1 MPMKNTLLK
10 DVSRKIPIFPLTGA
24 VLFPGTQ
31 LPLNI
36 FEPRYVQMID
46 DALSSPG
53 RLLGMIQ
60 PEKPNQT
67 PENKSLKRVGC
78 VGRISSFNEAE
89 DNRYLIT
96 LSGVVRFI
104 VSEEL
109 NVTTPYRQIIADYDS
124 FKTDLEEQPVEG
136 IDRSKLL
143 ALVKRYL
150 EQRKILADWEIIQQT
165 PTVQLINYSGILVP
179 FTSEEKQLL
188 LEAKN
193 IITRGH
199 ALEALYQSY
208 IFDPS
213 GEKSDQLH

>member
-1 MPMKNTLLK
+1 MRSINIQDL
-10 DVSRKIPIFPLTGA
+10 SRKIPIFPLTGA

-46 DALSSPG
+46 DALASPG

-60 PEKPNQT
+60 PASQNQ
-67 PENKSLKRVGC
+67 EAGNKSLKKVGC

-96 LSGVVRFI
+96 LSGVVRFE
-104 VSEEL
+104 VEEEL
-109 NVTTPYRQIIADYDS
+109 DVTTPYRQILANYDN
-124 FKTDLEEQPVEG
+124 FKTDTESQNSDS

-150 EQRKILADWEIIQQT
+150 EHRKILADWEIIKQT
-165 PTVQLINYSGILVP
+165 LPNS
-179 FTSEEKQLL
+179 
-188 LEAKN
+188 
-193 IITRGH
+193 
-199 ALEALYQSY
+199 
-208 IFDPS
+208 
-213 GEKSDQLH
+213 

>member
-1 MPMKNTLLK
+1 MKNINLQDL
-10 DVSRKIPIFPLTGA
+10 SRKIPIFPLTGA

-46 DALSSPG
+46 DALASPG

-60 PEKPNQT
+60 PEKPNQAST
-67 PENKSLKRVGC
+67 SKNLKRVGC
-78 VGRISSFNEAE
+78 LGRISSFNEAE
-89 DNRYLIT
+89 DSRYLIT
-96 LSGVVRFI
+96 LSGVIRFE
-104 VSEEL
+104 VDEEL
-109 NVTTPYRQIIADYDS
+109 DVTTPYRQIIANYGNY
-124 FKTDLEEQPVEG
+124 KTDIEPQNTGE

-150 EQRKILADWEIIQQT
+150 EHRKILADWEIIKQT
-165 PTVQLINYSGILVP
+165 PTEQLINYSGILVP

-188 LEAKN
+188 LEAKTL
-193 IITRGH
+193 ITRGH

-208 IFDPS
+208 IFDLS

>member
-1 MPMKNTLLK
+1 MKNLK
-10 DVSRKIPIFPLTGA
+10 IQDVARKIPIFPLTGA

-46 DALSSPG
+46 DALAGPG

-60 PEKPNQT
+60 PAKQNQ
-67 PENKSLKRVGC
+67 EAGNKALKKVGC
-78 VGRISSFNEAE
+78 LGSISSFNEAE
-89 DNRYLIT
+89 DSRYLIT
-96 LSGVVRFI
+96 LSGIVRFE
-104 VSEEL
+104 VDEEL
-109 NVTTPYRQIIADYDS
+109 NVTTPYRQVIANYED
-124 FKTDLEEQPVEG
+124 FKTDTETQNSEG

-150 EQRKILADWEIIQQT
+150 EHRKILADWEIIKQT
-165 PTVQLINYSGILVP
+165 PTEQLINYSGILVP
-179 FTSEEKQLL
+179 FTPEEKQLL
-188 LEAKN
+188 LEAKTL
-193 IITRGH
+193 ITRGH

-208 IFDPS
+208 IFDLS

>member
-1 MPMKNTLLK
+1 MKNINIQDL
-10 DVSRKIPIFPLTGA
+10 SRKIPIFPLTGA

-46 DALSSPG
+46 DALASPG

-60 PEKPNQT
+60 PNNSNQNT
-67 PENKSLKRVGC
+67 QTNSLKKVGC

-89 DNRYLIT
+89 NDRYLIT
-96 LSGVVRFI
+96 LTGLVRFE
-104 VSEEL
+104 VDSEMD
-109 NVTTPYRQIIADYDS
+109 VTTPYRQVLANFDK
-124 FKTDLEEQPVEG
+124 FKSDLEPQNIDG

-150 EQRKILADWEIIQQT
+150 EHRKILADWEIIKQT
-165 PTVQLINYSGILVP
+165 PTEQLINYSGILVP
-179 FTSEEKQLL
+179 FTPEEKQLL
-188 LEAKN
+188 LEAKSL
-193 IITRGH
+193 ITIGH
-199 ALEALYQSY
+199 DLEALYQSY
-208 IFDPS
+208 IFDLS

>member
-1 MPMKNTLLK
+1 MKNLNIQDLSK
-10 DVSRKIPIFPLTGA
+10 KIPIFPLTGA

-36 FEPRYVQMID
+36 FEPRYVQMVD
-46 DALSSPG
+46 DALASPS

-60 PEKPNQT
+60 PGKPDQSSD
-67 PENKSLKRVGC
+67 NKVLKKVGC
-78 VGRISSFNEAE
+78 LGRISSFNEAE

-96 LSGVVRFI
+96 LSGVVRFE
-104 VSEEL
+104 VDEEL
-109 NVTTPYRQIIADYDS
+109 DVTTPYRQIIANYDGY
-124 FKTDLEEQPVEG
+124 KLDMEKQNVES

-150 EQRKILADWEIIQQT
+150 EHRKILADWEIIQQT
-165 PTVQLINYSGILVP
+165 PTEQLINYSGILVP
-179 FTSEEKQLL
+179 FTPEEKQLL
-188 LEAKN
+188 LEAKS
-193 IITRGH
+193 IITRSH

-208 IFDPS
+208 IFDMS

>member
-1 MPMKNTLLK
+1 MKNISIQDL
-10 DVSRKIPIFPLTGA
+10 SRKIPIFPLTGA

-46 DALSSPG
+46 DALASPG

-60 PEKPNQT
+60 PSSPNQGSG
-67 PENKSLKRVGC
+67 NKNLKKVGC

-89 DNRYLIT
+89 NDRYLIT
-96 LSGVVRFI
+96 LSGLVRFE
-104 VSEEL
+104 VDEEMH
-109 NVTTPYRQIIADYDS
+109 VTTPYRQVLANYEKFRS
-124 FKTDLEEQPVEG
+124 DLEPQKIDG

-150 EQRKILADWEIIQQT
+150 EHRKILADWEIIQQT
-165 PTVQLINYSGILVP
+165 PTEQLINYSGILVP
-179 FTSEEKQLL
+179 FTPEEKQLL
-188 LEAKN
+188 LEAKSL
-193 IITRGH
+193 ITRGH

-208 IFDPS
+208 IFDLS

>member
-1 MPMKNTLLK
+1 MKKANLQDLSK
-10 DVSRKIPIFPLTGA
+10 KIPIFPLTGA

-46 DALSSPG
+46 DALASPG

-60 PEKPNQT
+60 PEKPNQDKN
-67 PENKSLKRVGC
+67 NKSLKKVGC
-78 VGRISSFNEAE
+78 LGRISSFNEAE
-89 DNRYLIT
+89 DSRYLIT
-96 LSGVVRFI
+96 LTGAVRFE

-109 NVTTPYRQIIADYDS
+109 DVTTPYRQIMANYDDY
-124 FKTDLEEQPVEG
+124 KNDLEHQNVDN

-150 EQRKILADWEIIQQT
+150 EHRKILADWEIIKQT
-165 PTVQLINYSGILVP
+165 PTEQLINYSGILVP
-179 FTSEEKQLL
+179 FTPEEKQLL
-188 LEAKN
+188 LEAKTLV
-193 IITRGH
+193 TRGH

-208 IFDPS
+208 IFDLS

>member
-1 MPMKNTLLK
+1 MKNTNYQDL
-10 DVSRKIPIFPLTGA
+10 SRKIPIFPLTGA

-46 DALSSPG
+46 DALASPG

-60 PEKPNQT
+60 PGNTNQGSN
-67 PENKSLKRVGC
+67 NKTLKKVGC

-96 LSGVVRFI
+96 LSGIIRFE
-104 VSEEL
+104 VDEEL
-109 NVTTPYRQIIADYDS
+109 NVTTPYRQVIANYEK
-124 FKTDLEEQPVEG
+124 FKLDTEVQNSND

-150 EQRKILADWEIIQQT
+150 EHRKILADWEIIKQT
-165 PTVQLINYSGILVP
+165 PTEQLINYSGILVP
-179 FTSEEKQLL
+179 FTPEEKQLL
-188 LEAKN
+188 LEAKTLT
-193 IITRGH
+193 TRGH

-208 IFDPS
+208 IFDLS

>member
-1 MPMKNTLLK
+1 MKNINIQDL
-10 DVSRKIPIFPLTGA
+10 SRKIPIFPLTGA

-46 DALSSPG
+46 DALASPG

-60 PEKPNQT
+60 PNNSNQNT
-67 PENKSLKRVGC
+67 QTNSLKKVGC

-89 DNRYLIT
+89 NDRYLIT
-96 LSGVVRFI
+96 LTGLVRFE
-104 VSEEL
+104 VDSEMD
-109 NVTTPYRQIIADYDS
+109 VTTPYRQVLANFDK
-124 FKTDLEEQPVEG
+124 FKSDLEPQNIDG

-150 EQRKILADWEIIQQT
+150 EHRKILADWEIIKQT
-165 PTVQLINYSGILVP
+165 PTEQLINYSGILVP
-179 FTSEEKQLL
+179 FTPEEKQLL
-188 LEAKN
+188 LEAKSL
-193 IITRGH
+193 ITRGH

-208 IFDPS
+208 IFDLS

>member
-1 MPMKNTLLK
+1 MRDLPK
-10 DVSRKIPIFPLTGA
+10 KIPIFPLTGA

-46 DALSSPG
+46 DALASPG

-60 PEKPNQT
+60 PEKPNEGS
-67 PENKSLKRVGC
+67 ENKRLKRVGC
-78 VGRISSFNEAE
+78 LGRISSFNEAE

-96 LSGVVRFI
+96 LSGVIRYEI
-104 VSEEL
+104 DEEL
-109 NVTTPYRQIIADYDS
+109 NVTTPYRQVVANFDK
-124 FKTDLEEQPVEG
+124 FQNDLGEQNVNG

-150 EQRKILADWEIIQQT
+150 EHRKILADWEIIKQT
-165 PTVQLINYSGILVP
+165 PTEQLINYSGILVP
-179 FTSEEKQLL
+179 FTPEEKQLL
-188 LEAKN
+188 LEAKSL
-193 IITRGH
+193 ITRGH

-208 IFDPS
+208 IFDLS

>member
-1 MPMKNTLLK
+1 MKKLSLS
-10 DVSRKIPIFPLTGA
+10 DLSAKIPIFPLTGA

-36 FEPRYVQMID
+36 FEPRYVKMID
-46 DALSSPG
+46 DALASPG

-60 PEKPNQT
+60 PD
-67 PENKSLKRVGC
+67 KSSQANGNNALKKVGC

-96 LSGVVRFI
+96 LSGMVRFT
-104 VSEEL
+104 VGEEL
-109 NVTTPYRQIIADYDS
+109 NVTTPYRQIMANYKAFS
-124 FKTDLEEQPVEG
+124 TDLDEQNVND

-150 EQRKILADWEIIQQT
+150 EQRKILADWEIIKQT

-188 LEAKN
+188 LEASN

-208 IFDPS
+208 IFDLS
-213 GEKSDQLH
+213 GERSDQLH

>member
-1 MPMKNTLLK
+1 MKNSKIQDLA
-10 DVSRKIPIFPLTGA
+10 RKIPIFPLTGA

-46 DALSSPG
+46 DALAGPG

-60 PEKPNQT
+60 PAKQNQ
-67 PENKSLKRVGC
+67 EAGNKALKKVGC
-78 VGRISSFNEAE
+78 LGRISSFNEAE

-96 LSGVVRFI
+96 LSGIVRFE
-104 VSEEL
+104 VDEEL
-109 NVTTPYRQIIADYDS
+109 NVTTPYRQVIANYED
-124 FKTDLEEQPVEG
+124 FKTDIETQNSNG

-150 EQRKILADWEIIQQT
+150 EHRKILADWEIIKQT
-165 PTVQLINYSGILVP
+165 PTEQLINYSGILVP
-179 FTSEEKQLL
+179 FTPEEKQLL
-188 LEAKN
+188 LEAKTLV
-193 IITRGH
+193 TRGH

-208 IFDPS
+208 IFDLS